1 MADGDGM
8 LLTVLAGVL
17 LMDILLAIM
26 FLADIVIIVVVIDFS
41 SHLPSISI
49 LYLYLSIYLSI

>member
-1 MADGDGM
+1 M
-8 LLTVLAGVL
+8 LLTVMAGVL

-41 SHLPSISI
+41 PHLPSISI
-49 LYLYLSIYLSI
+49 LYLYLSIYLSIIYI